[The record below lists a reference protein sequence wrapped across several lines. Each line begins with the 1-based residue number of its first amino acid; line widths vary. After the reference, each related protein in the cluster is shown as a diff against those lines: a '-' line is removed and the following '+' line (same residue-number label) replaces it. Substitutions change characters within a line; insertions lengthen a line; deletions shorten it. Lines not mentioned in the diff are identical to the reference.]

1 MMSDSFE
8 NQRPE
13 VAKRRLTE
21 ASRSKDLSARLAWT
35 LGIGEGILLAIGAV
49 ALADYWLV
57 LPVWIR
63 SIAAGVV
70 ALLAL
75 SGIVRLAGFLR
86 RPTAIKE
93 AALDLEAA
101 RPELGCE
108 ISTAAEYLAGERQV
122 MHEYEPEL
130 VAALEAKA
138 AAELGRAQIPYERRL
153 ILPAALVALTGMAAL
168 IYFAFAPE
176 MLTALRRTVF
186 PLSEAHY
193 TQVQVQPGSVE
204 VPVGSNLDITNI
216 FTGRIP
222 KAPEFHWRQEGSQAW
237 QTAPLT
243 ASGDGTYLHSLQ
255 DIRQS
260 LQYRVTGG
268 DAASE
273 TFQVEAY
280 IPPEVKELNVRIESP
295 SYTDRAP
302 GNQLSPDI
310 TALRG
315 SKVQIEVQPSTALSS
330 AKLRFPGATNE
341 MTLVPGPG
349 GLWTAQLTVT
359 NHTEYWIDLFDQKGR
374 RGGSTNAH
382 PIHALPDT
390 PPVVV
395 IQSPGQDMRAS
406 ATNRIPLTIAVAD
419 DFGVQDIRIV
429 FHKLD
434 APEQVLSVSGTPS
447 GKRQTA
453 NAELDLSRL
462 DLEQFD
468 VVAYHAEAKDNNTL
482 DGPGVGK
489 SPVYFVEIT
498 QSKSGPPNP
507 QPPSPTLNLLAV
519 QKQIIADTAN
529 LEPGSPAEAFGSL
542 AVRQDSAAEFG
553 QIYLTGLQRGRAPPQ
568 AVTEMNS
575 ALSEMTAASASLN
588 ARKRDDALPAEERAL
603 THLYQVLKQ
612 LPELENLPT
621 EPRRSTN
628 APPSTTLA
636 IVLEAI
642 REKKQLPTPEAQSL
656 QEALEQ
662 AQALADAQAAVNAA
676 LREAQRAGGDA
687 EQGQA
692 QPQNQAQA
700 QGQGQQS
707 PQGQEQ
713 AQGQAQAQAQGR
725 GKGKGKGQGQGQG
738 EGEGEGQ
745 GQGKGQGEKM
755 TQAGQ
760 KPDQRTD
767 QAMDKGQGKEG
778 DQQSDDPEKPGDS
791 QDQAASKNESDSE
804 NQGEGEGK
812 GKGTGQTKAQ
822 GQGEGQNQQAQ
833 AQGQGQG
840 QGPGEGD
847 GKAQGQGQPKDGSK
861 SGERE
866 TESTNPADLARQE
879 AELQKLAAELAA
891 KLEKLVGKDARV
903 TTKAGQNARVG
914 SHKIANALDEIRK
927 GRFGAAG
934 VYGFQGELALR
945 EVVAQ
950 LQRAVRA
957 RPELTDIASEEA
969 PKEFEGLIS
978 EYLKRLSHAE

>member
-1 MMSDSFE
+1 MMSDSFD

-13 VAKRRLTE
+13 IAKKRLAE

-63 SIAAGVV
+63 SVAAGVI

-75 SGIVRLAGFLR
+75 CGIVRLAGFLR

-108 ISTAAEYLAGERQV
+108 VSTAAEYLAGERQV
-122 MHEYEPEL
+122 MHQYEPEL

-153 ILPAALVALTGMAAL
+153 ILPAALLALTAIAAL
-168 IYFAFAPE
+168 VYFAFAPG

-193 TQVQVQPGSVE
+193 TQVQVQPGSIE
-204 VPVGSNLDITNI
+204 LPVGSNLDITNI
-216 FTGRIP
+216 FTGRTP
-222 KAPEFHWRQEGSQAW
+222 KSPEFHWRQEGSQAW

-243 ASGDGTYLHSLQ
+243 LSADGTYLYSLQ
-255 DIRQS
+255 DLRHNV
-260 LQYRVTGG
+260 QYRVTGG
-268 DAASE
+268 DATSE
-273 TFQVEAY
+273 IFHVEAY
-280 IPPEVKELNVRIESP
+280 IPPEVKELNVRIDTP
-295 SYTDRAP
+295 SYTGRAP
-302 GNQLSPDI
+302 GNQLSPNI

-315 SKVQIEVQPSTALSS
+315 SKVQLEIEPSTALSG
-330 AKLRFPGATNE
+330 AQLRFPGGTNA

-390 PPVVV
+390 PPVVA

-406 ATNRIPLTIAVAD
+406 ATNRVPLTLSVAD
-419 DFGVQDIRIV
+419 DFGVQSIRVV
-429 FHKLD
+429 FHKLGD
-434 APEQVLSVSGTPS
+434 PEQVRPVTVAGP
-447 GKRQTA
+447 GKRQA
-453 NAELDLSRL
+453 ARAELDLASL
-462 DLEQFD
+462 DLKEYD
-468 VVAYHAEAKDNNTL
+468 VVAYHAEAQDNNTL
-482 DGPGVGK
+482 DGPGIGK

-498 QSKSGPPNP
+498 PSKPGPPNP
-507 QPPSPTLNLLAV
+507 QIPSPTLNLLAL
-519 QKQIIADTAN
+519 QKQIIADTAS
-529 LEPGSPAEAFGSL
+529 LDALTPAEAFGSL
-542 AVRQDSAAEFG
+542 AVRQDGAAEFG
-553 QIYLTGLQRGRAPPQ
+553 QIYLAGLQRSRAPPQ

-575 ALSEMTAASASLN
+575 ALSEMSAASASLN

-603 THLYQVLKQ
+603 AHLYEVLKQ

-621 EPRRSTN
+621 EPPRTATN
-628 APPSTTLA
+628 APPSNTLA
-636 IVLEAI
+636 VILKAI
-642 REKKQLPTPEAQSL
+642 REKKQLPTAEAQSL
-656 QEALEQ
+656 QDALEQ

-676 LREAQRAGGDA
+676 LREAQRAGSDA

-692 QPQNQAQA
+692 QAQAQAQA

-707 PQGQEQ
+707 PQGQ
-713 AQGQAQAQAQGR
+713 AQAQAQGQ
-725 GKGKGKGQGQGQG
+725 GKGKGQGQGQG
-738 EGEGEGQ
+738 
-745 GQGKGQGEKM
+745 QGKGQKQNTAQATEQDPKQPTGPSIDKGEGQQGDQASDQQNQTGAQNQ
-755 TQAGQ
+755 TQAEGQ
-760 KPDQRTD
+760 SP
-767 QAMDKGQGKEG
+767 
-778 DQQSDDPEKPGDS
+778 
-791 QDQAASKNESDSE
+791 SE
-804 NQGEGEGK
+804 QPGEGK
-812 GKGTGQTKAQ
+812 GIGTEQT
-822 GQGEGQNQQAQ
+822 QAQ
-833 AQGQGQG
+833 AQAQGKGQGQGQG
-840 QGPGEGD
+840 QGQPRDETKPGER
-847 GKAQGQGQPKDGSK
+847 A
-861 SGERE
+861 
-866 TESTNPADLARQE
+866 TESSNPADLARRE
-879 AELQKLAAELAA
+879 ADLQKLAADLVA
-891 KLEKLVGKDARV
+891 KLEKLAGKDARV
-903 TTKAGQNARVG
+903 STKAGQNARLG

-945 EVVAQ
+945 EVVTQ
-950 LQRAVRA
+950 LQRAAQA
-957 RPELTDIASEEA
+957 RPELTDVANEEA
-969 PKEFEGLIS
+969 PKEYEGLIS

>member
-1 MMSDSFE
+1 MMSDSFD

-13 VAKRRLTE
+13 VAKRRLAE

-138 AAELGRAQIPYERRL
+138 AAELGHAQIPYERRL

-168 IYFAFAPE
+168 VYFAFAPE

-193 TQVQVQPGSVE
+193 TQVQVQPGNVE
-204 VPVGSNLDITNI
+204 IPVGSNLDITNI

-243 ASGDGTYLHSLQ
+243 ASDDGTYLHSLQ

-295 SYTDRAP
+295 SYTDRAA

-315 SKVQIEVQPSTALSS
+315 SKVQIEVEPSTALSS
-330 AKLRFPGATNE
+330 AKLRFSGATNE

-359 NHTEYWIDLFDQKGR
+359 NHTDYWIDLFDQKGR

-382 PIHALPDT
+382 PIRALPDT

-419 DFGVQDIRIV
+419 DFGVQDIRVV

-434 APEQVLSVSGTPS
+434 APEQVLHLSGTPS

-453 NAELDLSRL
+453 SAELDLSRL
-462 DLEQFD
+462 DLKEFD
-468 VVAYHAEAKDNNTL
+468 VVAYHAEANDNNTL

-489 SPVYFVEIT
+489 SQVYFVEIT

-542 AVRQDSAAEFG
+542 AVRQDGAAEFG
-553 QIYLTGLQRGRAPPQ
+553 QIYLTGLQRSRAPPQ

-575 ALSEMTAASASLN
+575 ALSEMSSASASLN

-603 THLYQVLKQ
+603 AHLYQVLKQ

-628 APPSTTLA
+628 APPNNTLA

-692 QPQNQAQA
+692 QPQSQAQA

-707 PQGQEQ
+707 PQGQGKV
-713 AQGQAQAQAQGR
+713 QGQAQAQAQGQ
-725 GKGKGKGQGQGQG
+725 GEGKGQGKGTGQG
-738 EGEGEGQ
+738 EGEGEGKGD
-745 GQGKGQGEKM
+745 GQGKGQGQKM
-755 TQAGQ
+755 AQAGQ
-760 KPDQRTD
+760 KPEQRTD

-778 DQQSDDPEKPGDS
+778 DQQSDDPGKPGDS
-791 QDQAASKNESDSE
+791 QDQAASKTESDSE
-804 NQGEGEGK
+804 NQGEGEG
-812 GKGTGQTKAQ
+812 QH
-822 GQGEGQNQQAQ
+822 QQAQ

-840 QGPGEGD
+840 QGQGEGD

-861 SGERE
+861 PGERE
-866 TESTNPADLARQE
+866 TESTSQADLAQQE
-879 AELQKLAAELAA
+879 AELQKLAADLVA
-891 KLEKLVGKDARV
+891 KLEKLAGKDARV
-903 TTKAGQNARVG
+903 STKAGQNARVG

-978 EYLKRLSHAE
+978 EYLKRLSHAQ